1 MELLATNVFNIIC
14 KIWYWKEKKKINA
27 DFSIPFLLLLLLF
40 LDEKRGERNSFPFE
54 IIISEIRYESVESC
68 LDGCN
73 ELPANWGNEHT
84 YRAFP
89 SRLLIP
95 HCVVRAARDTR
106 GELPPHVHKKVKRP
120 FLFLL
125 LLLFFLFSFSLSL
138 SSLLRPTFF
147 KTAGFPEL
155 SQFSDLS
162 NLCERIS
169 PKYRVSFHKRWQSL
183 QWGFNLILLILY
195 MKLIKIR
202 IYFNDFENEFWE
214 FTFDSDRSIF
224 FYTKYL

>member
-1 MELLATNVFNIIC
+1 MFNVITY
-14 KIWYWKEKKKINA
+14 KIRYWKRKDRNQQICRFL
-27 DFSIPFLLLLLLF
+27 DSPFLLLLLL
-40 LDEKRGERNSFPFE
+40 DEKFASLHE

-106 GELPPHVHKKVKRP
+106 GELPPHVHKKIKRP
-120 FLFLL
+120 FSLL
-125 LLLFFLFSFSLSL
+125 LLLLSL
-138 SSLLRPTFF
+138 PLSLRPTFF

-162 NLCERIS
+162 NLCE
-169 PKYRVSFHKRWQSL
+169 YR
-183 QWGFNLILLILY
+183 
-195 MKLIKIR
+195 
-202 IYFNDFENEFWE
+202 
-214 FTFDSDRSIF
+214 
-224 FYTKYL
+224 

>member
-1 MELLATNVFNIIC
+1 MFNVITY
-14 KIWYWKEKKKINA
+14 KIRYWKRKDRNQQICRFL
-27 DFSIPFLLLLLLF
+27 DSPFLLLLLL
-40 LDEKRGERNSFPFE
+40 DEKFASLHE

-120 FLFLL
+120 FSLLL
-125 LLLFFLFSFSLSL
+125 LLLFSLSL
-138 SSLLRPTFF
+138 FDRPSSKQL
-147 KTAGFPEL
+147 AFPNFL
-155 SQFSDLS
+155 NSQTSPIFANIAKISCFVKGD
-162 NLCERIS
+162 NLGI
-169 PKYRVSFHKRWQSL
+169 
-183 QWGFNLILLILY
+183 
-195 MKLIKIR
+195 
-202 IYFNDFENEFWE
+202 
-214 FTFDSDRSIF
+214 
-224 FYTKYL
+224 